1 MWQNT
6 ASPGGTVEHSPA
18 FQRRDGLTHSRPG
31 PNLFPGHFMK
41 QYLDLLQNILDH
53 GVERGDRT
61 GTGTRSL
68 FGAQLRFDLS
78 QGFPLVTTRKVFF
91 KGVIHEL
98 LWFLAGDT
106 NIKYLT
112 GHHVHI
118 WDAWADEKGDLGPVY
133 GAQWR
138 AWPAPDGRKIDQI
151 SQLIRQLRSKPESR
165 RHIVTA
171 WNPAVLPDETKS
183 PQDNVRAGCAALAS
197 CHALFQFYV
206 AAGRLSC
213 QLYQRSVD
221 CPVGMVFNVPQYSL
235 LTHLIAQQC
244 DLEPGDFVWT
254 GGDCHIY
261 LNQIEGVREQLK
273 RAPRPLPKLVIKR
286 KPPSLFDYHF
296 DDFEITGYDPHPPIK
311 YPVAV

>member
-1 MWQNT
+1 
-6 ASPGGTVEHSPA
+6 
-18 FQRRDGLTHSRPG
+18 
-31 PNLFPGHFMK
+31 MK
-41 QYLDLLQNILDH
+41 QYLELLQNILDH
-53 GVERGDRT
+53 GAIRGDRT
-61 GTGTRSL
+61 GTGTKSI

-78 QGFPLVTTRKVFF
+78 KGFPLVTTRKVFF

-112 GHHVHI
+112 DHNVHI

-138 AWPAPDGRKIDQI
+138 AWEAPDGRKIDQI
-151 SQLIRQLRSKPESR
+151 SQVIQQIKSNPNSR
-165 RHIVTA
+165 RHLVTA
-171 WNPAVLPDETKS
+171 WNPAVLPDERIKPS
-183 PQDNVRAGCAALAS
+183 ENVKAGKAGKAALAS

-206 AAGRLSC
+206 ADGKLSC
-213 QLYQRSVD
+213 MLDQRSSDVA
-221 CPVGMVFNVPQYSL
+221 VGQVFNQAQYAL
-235 LTHLIAQQC
+235 LTHMVAQQC

-273 RAPRPLPKLVIKR
+273 RELRPLPKLILKR
-286 KPPSLFDYHF
+286 KPSSIFEYQF
-296 DDFEITGYDPHPPIK
+296 EDFEIVGYDPHPPIK